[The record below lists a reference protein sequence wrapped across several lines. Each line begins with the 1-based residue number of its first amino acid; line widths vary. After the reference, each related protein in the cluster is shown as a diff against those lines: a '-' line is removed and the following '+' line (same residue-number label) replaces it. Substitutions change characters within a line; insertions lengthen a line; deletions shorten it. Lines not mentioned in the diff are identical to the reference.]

1 MHIPDG
7 VLSPEVCIGCGAL
20 SAGAIGYSLYRLRDS
35 LADRTVPL
43 TGMMASLVFAGQ
55 MINFPLPGMP
65 VSGHLIGGVLCASIL
80 GPWAACLA
88 MTLVLVVQCIL
99 YADGG
104 LLALGANLLNMAVLN
119 AWGGYAIWSV
129 ARSLFGRSTRGLVF
143 AAVTAAWMSVMA
155 SAALFCLEFRLSWSG
170 AEFDFSRIFGLM
182 VAFHALIGVGEAM
195 ITGSVLRF
203 VLAHRADLIQTAP
216 VPAATSIPASIGRF
230 VVAGLTA
237 SFVVAAFLAPFAS
250 EWPDGLEAVAERTG
264 FGELAGTPR
273 AFLLD
278 DYALPGLPEQ
288 WSPLSVSLAGILGV
302 AVVMGFAWITG
313 KAWKLTMQPAKVS
326 DGR

>member
-7 VLSPEVCIGCGAL
+7 VLSPEVCVGCGVL
-20 SAGAIGYSLYRLRDS
+20 SAGAVGYSLYRLRDS

-80 GPWAACLA
+80 GPWAGCLA

-104 LLALGANLLNMAVLN
+104 LLALGANLLNMAVVN
-119 AWGGYAIWSV
+119 AWGGYAIWTV
-129 ARSLFGRSTRGLVF
+129 ARSLFGKHPRGMVS
-143 AAVTAAWMSVMA
+143 AAVAAAWMSVMA
-155 SAALFCLEFRLSWSG
+155 SAALFCLEFRLSWPG
-170 AEFDFSRIFGLM
+170 TEFDFSRIFGLM
-182 VAFHALIGVGEAM
+182 VLLHALIGIGEAL

-203 VLAHRADLIQTAP
+203 VLAHRADLIQMAP
-216 VPAATSIPASIGRF
+216 QASASIPASVGRF
-230 VVAGLTA
+230 VVAGTMA
-237 SFVVAAFLAPFAS
+237 AFVAAAFLSPFAS

-264 FGELAGTPR
+264 FNELQRTPQ
-273 AFLLD
+273 AFFLD

-288 WSPLSVSLAGILGV
+288 WSPLSVSLAGLLGV
-302 AVVMGFAWITG
+302 IVVMFLAWGFG
-313 KAWKLTMQPAKVS
+313 KAWKMTMYSAKAT

>member
-7 VLSPEVCIGCGAL
+7 VLSPEICIACGAL
-20 SAGAIGYSLYRLRDS
+20 SAGAVGYSLYRLRDS

-65 VSGHLIGGVLCASIL
+65 VSGHLIGGVLSASLL
-80 GPWAACLA
+80 GPWAGCLA

-119 AWGGYAIWSV
+119 TWGGYAIWTV
-129 ARSLFGRSTRGLVF
+129 CRSMFGGERRGLVIS
-143 AAVTAAWMSVMA
+143 AVIASWMSVMA
-155 SAALFCLEFRLSWSG
+155 SAALFCLEFRLSWPGS
-170 AEFDFSRIFGLM
+170 EFDFSRIFLLM
-182 VAFHALIGVGEAM
+182 VLLHALIGIGEAF

-203 VLAHRADLIQTAP
+203 VMIHRADLVQRESSPTVIAG
-216 VPAATSIPASIGRF
+216 IGRF
-230 VVAGLTA
+230 CAAGLMA
-237 SFVVAAFLAPFAS
+237 AFVVAAFASPFAS
-250 EWPDGLEAVAERTG
+250 ESPDGLEAVAERTG
-264 FGELAGTPR
+264 FDER
-273 AFLLD
+273 ARASNVLFFE
-278 DYALPGLPEQ
+278 DYEIPGIGGD
-288 WSPLSVSLAGILGV
+288 WSPLSVSLAGVLGI
-302 AVVMGFAWITG
+302 AVVSGLAWLAG
-313 KAWKLTMQPAKVS
+313 KAWKLTQYSVKVS